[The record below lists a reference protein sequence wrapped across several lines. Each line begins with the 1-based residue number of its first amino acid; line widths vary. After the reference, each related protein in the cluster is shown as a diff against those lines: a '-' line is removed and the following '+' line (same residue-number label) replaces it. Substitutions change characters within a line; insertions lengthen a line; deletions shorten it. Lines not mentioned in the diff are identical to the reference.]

1 MMPTTL
7 SLALATATAAFLPI
21 VGQPTGNNLVRT
33 SNTLAPI
40 LLKITYNRINGAQNL
55 WGLIADA
62 DRYLHHYGV
71 AFVWPAIRPAVYNP
85 NIANSAS
92 CVERV
97 CVEASWAAKIQ
108 DYETYETVQSGVK
121 VFIEAVVKDTW
132 IYDLFD
138 PETFYSNVTAL
149 ALLDHLWAHLVS
161 LHAVDMVT
169 LTLQMSRYY
178 KGTPDVPE
186 YIQMLQDDQRKAA
199 QMGMPVTNQTL
210 LVLAS
215 TALLAADNFPRT
227 TFNWESYNP
236 VDKT

>member
-1 MMPTTL
+1 M
-7 SLALATATAAFLPI
+7 
-21 VGQPTGNNLVRT
+21 
-33 SNTLAPI
+33 
-40 LLKITYNRINGAQNL
+40 
-55 WGLIADA
+55 W
-62 DRYLHHYGV
+62 
-71 AFVWPAIRPAVYNP
+71 IRDLRNP
-85 NIANSAS
+85 
-92 CVERV
+92 
-97 CVEASWAAKIQ
+97 K
-108 DYETYETVQSGVK
+108 
-121 VFIEAVVKDTW
+121 
-132 IYDLFD
+132 
-138 PETFYSNVTAL
+138 TFYSNVTAL
-149 ALLDHLWAHLVS
+149 ALLNHLRAHS
-161 LHAVDMVT
+161 GGLHAVDMVT